1 MLLILLLFILHVLN
15 FLIITLKQQLLQNVK
30 NQSNFICIMVLFILI
45 FVIILVSRLQC
56 PCLAKLPTYLILLL
70 YHVNL
75 RRFRI
80 IFIII
85 IIMAECKVSLR
96 EYVSHD
102 IRYDFYGL
110 FILIIKELELDLLS
124 LFDGK

>member
-1 MLLILLLFILHVLN
+1 MLLIPLLFILHVLN

-45 FVIILVSRLQC
+45 FVIILVSKLQF
-56 PCLAKLPTYLILLL
+56 PCLLKLLTYLILLL

-75 RRFRI
+75 LRFRI

-85 IIMAECKVSLR
+85 IIMGECKVSLR
-96 EYVSHD
+96 GYVSHD
-102 IRYDFYGL
+102 ILYDFYGL
-110 FILIIKELELDLLS
+110 FILIIKELGLDLLS